1 MLAGLAGLALGA
13 AILTRATLAPFA
25 LFAVAWLALPACG
38 WRPARRAA
46 VMSLTCL
53 AATLLVL
60 TPSLNRAHELT
71 GRWTLGTE
79 FGAAVFAGSG

>member
-1 MLAGLAGLALGA
+1 MALAA

-25 LFAVAWLALPACG
+25 LFAIAWLALPACG

-53 AATLLVL
+53 AATLLAL
-60 TPSLNRAHELT
+60 TPWLTRAHDLT
-71 GRWTLGTE
+71 DARPAV
-79 FGAAVFAGSG
+79 AAV